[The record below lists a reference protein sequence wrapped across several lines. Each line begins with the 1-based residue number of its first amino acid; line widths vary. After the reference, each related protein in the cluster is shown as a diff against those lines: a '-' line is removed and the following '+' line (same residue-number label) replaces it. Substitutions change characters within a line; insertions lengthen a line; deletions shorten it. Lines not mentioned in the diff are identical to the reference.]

1 MFARDQRGASLQYSE
16 ALQAAVRTLTM
27 HDLIVKQ
34 HCDAF
39 AVSHSATK
47 SGSGSFMARDFQLAT
62 ALVLQD
68 LQAMT
73 LYYPSDGRRCVALE

>member
-1 MFARDQRGASLQYSE
+1 MKPEHLVV
-16 ALQAAVRTLTM
+16 L
-27 HDLIVKQ
+27 Q

-39 AVSHSATK
+39 AVHGPATL
-47 SGSGSFMARDFQLAT
+47 SGTGSLFGRDFQLAT

-73 LYYPSDGRRCVALE
+73 MYNPTDGRRYDLIDGL